1 MPCIESLA
9 IWCFDREW
17 RHLAFRK
24 AKWFSIM
31 DVLPEKGIDLM
42 GIKSTMDCIST
53 IDIETQQA
61 GNITIVAG
69 EVSTAHQ

>member
-1 MPCIESLA
+1 
-9 IWCFDREW
+9 
-17 RHLAFRK
+17 
-24 AKWFSIM
+24 M
-31 DVLPEKGIDLM
+31 DVLPEEGIDLM

-53 IDIETQQA
+53 IDIGTQQA